1 MLDNF
6 IFYNQLMTRKTVL
19 FLALMGMTTLG
30 YAQNTALISREKL
43 FTLLKGY
50 SGKQAASDTLR
61 VQLSKEVQQQQAGL
75 QKKYQDLIQP
85 YTPKQDETAEALQAR
100 MSKIDQEKFRLLV
113 EEQKLQDTRI
123 KSFNSQL
130 DELYARDLKPYII
143 QVEAALQQYARKN
156 KIDMVWYLEDV
167 AKALPYYN
175 KEKDITA
182 AIAEAVNQ
190 AMLKK

>member
-1 MLDNF
+1 MSNNF
-6 IFYNQLMTRKTVL
+6 TFYTQPMTRKTVL
-19 FLALMGMTTLG
+19 FFALMGMTTLG

-182 AIAEAVNQ
+182 VIAVMVNQ
-190 AMLKK
+190 AMPK

>member
-1 MLDNF
+1 
-6 IFYNQLMTRKTVL
+6 MTRKTIV
-19 FLALMGMTTLG
+19 FFALLGMTTLG

-43 FTLLKGY
+43 FTQLKGY

-61 VQLSKEVQQQQAGL
+61 MQLSREVQQQQAGI

-85 YTPKQDETAEALQAR
+85 YAPKQNETAEALQAR
-100 MSKIDQEKFRLLV
+100 MSKMDQEKFKLLV

-130 DELYARDLKPYII
+130 DELYVRDLKPYIL

-175 KEKDITA
+175 KEKDITV
-182 AIAEAVNQ
+182 AIAEMVNQ

>member
-1 MLDNF
+1 MSNNF
-6 IFYNQLMTRKTVL
+6 TFYTQTMKRKTVL
-19 FLALMGMTTLG
+19 FFSLLGMTTLG
-30 YAQNTALISREKL
+30 YAQNTALVSREKL
-43 FTLLKGY
+43 FTQLKGY

-61 VQLSKEVQQQQAGL
+61 MQLSREVQQQQANL

-85 YTPKQDETAEALQAR
+85 YTPKQNETAEALQAR
-100 MSKIDQEKFRLLV
+100 MSKMDQEKFKLLV

-130 DELYARDLKPYII
+130 DELYARDLKPYIL

-182 AIAEAVNQ
+182 AIAETVNQ